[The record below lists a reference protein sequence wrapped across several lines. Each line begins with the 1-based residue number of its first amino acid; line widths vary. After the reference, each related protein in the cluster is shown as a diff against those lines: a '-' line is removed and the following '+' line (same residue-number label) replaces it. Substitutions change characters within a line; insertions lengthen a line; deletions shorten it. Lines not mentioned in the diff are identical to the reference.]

1 LGNWVIDSSIRL
13 TSFVLLDKEQTRY
26 PHPFKVNVMQRQ
38 TLGRAFSLPT
48 LPIHAWLNRV
58 GFPRSYTGK
67 FCLVAFL
74 ANAVPLLAVSLY
86 VGMNPALL
94 SPQVLFLVVLGS
106 SVLGGLLATFALGGL
121 LQPIYNAH
129 HTLKAY
135 LDGDAVPPMP
145 LLSTKAHKVE
155 DEAGAL
161 TQNLH
166 YALAMFEAH
175 QYQSQWDNP
184 RDFLTGLLN
193 RRAAEEQ
200 LKFMARTMQTTP
212 FVMCIARVELYT
224 LPTINEQYGYLVGD
238 QVLWRV
244 ARTVTQQ
251 LRGTDWVARWG
262 GHTLL
267 LALQA
272 DVEGTAHA
280 LKRIQAEIE
289 RNPLEIS
296 NHTIH
301 VKIKTEH
308 TAITGGESVETMVER
323 LEEGSAKA
331 HQ

>member
-1 LGNWVIDSSIRL
+1 
-13 TSFVLLDKEQTRY
+13 
-26 PHPFKVNVMQRQ
+26 MQRQ
-38 TLGRAFSLPT
+38 ELVRPLALPSF
-48 LPIHAWLNRV
+48 PVHKWLNRV

-67 FCLVAFL
+67 FYLVAFL

-86 VGMNPALL
+86 LVLNPALL
-94 SPQVLFLVVLGS
+94 AAQGIFLVVLVS
-106 SVLGGLLATFALGGL
+106 TVLGGLLASFALGGL

-135 LDGDAVPPMP
+135 LNGDAVPPMP
-145 LLSTKAHKVE
+145 LSTAKAHTAV

-166 YALAMFEAH
+166 YALAMFEAQ
-175 QYQSQWDNP
+175 QYQSQRDTP

-200 LKFMARTMQTTP
+200 LKFMARTMKTTP
-212 FVMCIARVELYT
+212 FAMSIARVELST
-224 LPTINEQYGYLVGD
+224 LPTINERYGYVVGD

-244 ARTVTQQ
+244 ARTVTQH

-272 DVEGTAHA
+272 DLDGTVHA

-289 RNPLEIS
+289 GNALEIGD
-296 NHTIH
+296 HAIH
-301 VKIKTEH
+301 VTVKIDH
-308 TAITGGESVETMVER
+308 TAVMGGESLEEMVER
-323 LEEGSAKA
+323 LEGGARPYP
-331 HQ
+331 